1 MKTFRQLLLF
11 VSFVLLIQLILP
23 FESAKAN
30 ELLDNTGFETSPYD
44 GDDWEIQ
51 SSNWDFATMTHS
63 NQDVQFGSYH
73 LNYFNDDTN
82 SNTETITV
90 SQTIGNVSA
99 GNYTL
104 SVQSMGGNAPLAGHV
119 RLEAN
124 ALQSDVFTTTGW
136 GNWETPEFNFSLEN
150 DQEVT
155 ITLTVDVPPGGW
167 GYLDNVELVRQDDN
181 TTTPV
186 EADIH
191 VEKVDGLT
199 DDFIN
204 GVDISSIIA
213 LENSGVKF
221 YNDQGDE
228 TDIFT
233 TLKDKGVN
241 YVRVKIWNDPYN
253 AEGFGYGGGNND
265 VEKAL
270 TIGKRATE
278 AGMKVLVNFHYSDF
292 WADPAKQMAPKAWAD
307 FSLEEKQ
314 VAIDDFTTS
323 TLTTLI
329 DHGVDVGM
337 VQVGNETNNGMAG
350 ESGWTNMLPLFDAGT
365 KAVRAVDSDI
375 AIALHFTNPEKGTYP
390 GYAKQLD
397 DANIDYDIF
406 ASSYYS
412 FWHGSLENFTDTLS
426 HVADTYDKDV
436 LMVETSY
443 AYTPEDGDGHENT
456 IKGTE
461 NNPPYPYTVQGQA
474 NAIRDAI
481 EAVVNVGEHGLGV
494 FYWEPAWLP
503 VGPKEDLEQNKDIW
517 ETYGSGWA
525 SSYAS
530 EYDPEDAGVW
540 YGGSAIDNQAWFD
553 FDGNPLPTANIFNYV
568 KTGTIAPV
576 VLETIDVP
584 EITVHVGET
593 ILYPEDVTY
602 RYSDGSEE
610 QVGAT
615 FDALVDTNLSPRT
628 YKTTGTTEKGDDV
641 TLTIK
646 VLAQNFVVDPSF
658 EQGSDT
664 WQFTFNKAPNQASI
678 KEGQGD
684 SHTGQFH
691 THYWSDEAIDFIL
704 SQEINSLEPGIYQ
717 LAMYNQGGD
726 HTDGAL
732 LLFAE
737 SDSWYEQETSV
748 NGWANWQHTMIE
760 NIVVTGDSLTI
771 GAHITANSGAWGSLD
786 DFSLIRTG
794 DLPSDPTP
802 ENPDNNGTPDDSDTE
817 DEEEGNDEPVTE
829 DDSEVNEDDDTS
841 DGSNTDTPEDTLAI
855 DDVSNMTK
863 TEDHFVIN
871 SSKPVITFTESVTQ
885 ALDRPVIIQQ
895 PNLSLLIPYENLVSD
910 SNVSLHV
917 EQVNDLSLQT
927 KSPVYR
933 FNLTNL
939 SGPIT
944 FQEPI
949 EVTFTVTELVANWDD
964 LVIQYLSESG
974 EVLETI
980 RPTSFNE
987 ANQTVTVMLTHF
999 SLYTVAEVTST
1010 PEQPEDAPT
1019 DNETNTDN
1027 NTSQDDNDVDSDNE
1041 SNQESPTDQSDEET
1055 TDDSKDTSGK
1065 KLPNTSTATFN
1076 LMLLGLLFICVS
1088 SFIMYSYQRKAS
1100 N

>member
-1 MKTFRQLLLF
+1 MKTYRQLLLF
-11 VSFVLLIQLILP
+11 ISFILLIQLIIP
-23 FESAKAN
+23 IESAQATH
-30 ELLDNTGFETSPYD
+30 LLNNNGFETDPFE
-44 GDDWEIQ
+44 DWYID

-63 NQDVQFGSYH
+63 TQDVQSGSYH

-90 SQTIGNVSA
+90 SQTIANVSA

-104 SVQSMGGNAPLAGHV
+104 SVQSMGGSESVAGHV

-150 DQEVT
+150 DQDVT

-191 VEKVDGLT
+191 VKKVEGLS

-204 GVDISSIIA
+204 GVDISTIIA

-221 YNDQGDE
+221 YNDQGVE

-241 YVRVKIWNDPYN
+241 YVRVKIWNDPYT

-265 VEKAL
+265 VDKAL

-307 FSLEEKQ
+307 FSLEDKQ
-314 VAIDDFTTS
+314 EAITDFTTS

-329 DHGVDVGM
+329 ENGVDVGM

-365 KAVRAVDSDI
+365 KAVRAVDPSID
-375 AIALHFTNPEKGTYP
+375 IALHFTNPEKGTYP

-426 HVADTYDKDV
+426 HVANTYDKDV

-456 IKGTE
+456 IRGTE

-503 VGPKEDLEQNKDIW
+503 VGPKENLEQNKDIW

-530 EYDPEDAGVW
+530 EYDPKDAGVW

-553 FDGNPLPTANIFNYV
+553 FDGHPLPTANIFNYV

-576 VLETIDVP
+576 VLETIVVP
-584 EITVHVGET
+584 EVTVHFGEA
-593 ILYPEDVTY
+593 IIYPEEVTC

-610 QVGAT
+610 KVAAT
-615 FDALVDTNLSPRT
+615 FDALADINLAPGT
-628 YKTTGTTEKGDDV
+628 YETTGTTAQGDDI

-646 VLAQNFVVDPSF
+646 VLTRNFVVDPSF
-658 EQGSDT
+658 EAISDA
-664 WQFTFNKAPNQASI
+664 WKFIFNKAPNQASI

-691 THYWSDEAIDFIL
+691 THYWSDEPIDFTL
-704 SQEINSLEPGIYQ
+704 SQEIDSLEPGIYQ
-717 LAMYNQGGD
+717 LSMYNQGGD

-732 LLFAE
+732 LLFAD

-748 NGWANWQHTMIE
+748 NGWANWQYTTIE

-794 DLPSDPTP
+794 DLPDDPTP
-802 ENPDNNGTPDDSDTE
+802 DNPEDNDTPNNPE
-817 DEEEGNDEPVTE
+817 DEEEDGDDIVTE
-829 DDSEVNEDDDTS
+829 DDSDSNEDDNTTDEPDNDTNQ
-841 DGSNTDTPEDTLAI
+841 DDT
-855 DDVSNMTK
+855 
-863 TEDHFVIN
+863 VI
-871 SSKPVITFTESVTQ
+871 
-885 ALDRPVIIQQ
+885 
-895 PNLSLLIPYENLVSD
+895 
-910 SNVSLHV
+910 
-917 EQVNDLSLQT
+917 
-927 KSPVYR
+927 
-933 FNLTNL
+933 
-939 SGPIT
+939 
-944 FQEPI
+944 
-949 EVTFTVTELVANWDD
+949 
-964 LVIQYLSESG
+964 
-974 EVLETI
+974 
-980 RPTSFNE
+980 
-987 ANQTVTVMLTHF
+987 
-999 SLYTVAEVTST
+999 
-1010 PEQPEDAPT
+1010 
-1019 DNETNTDN
+1019 
-1027 NTSQDDNDVDSDNE
+1027 DNDVNNDNE
-1041 SNQESPTDQSDEET
+1041 SNQESTTDQSDNET
-1055 TDDSKDTSGK
+1055 LDDSENTSGEQ
-1065 KLPNTSTATFN
+1065 LPNTSTVTFN
-1076 LMLLGLLFICVS
+1076 LILLGLLFICMS
-1088 SFIMYSYQRKAS
+1088 ICIIFYYQRKAT